1 MSIRIDPYPTCRHT
15 KTDGRRC
22 KAPAL
27 TVSSF
32 CYHHQKLHRTRPQTI
47 APAPALMK
55 QPLAP
60 LSDSRSLLRACNA
73 VISGLASGQLNNRT
87 AGQMIYLIQL
97 AGSQLAKTS
106 ME

>member
-1 MSIRIDPYPTCRHT
+1 MSIKIDPNPTCRHT

-27 TVSSF
+27 TVSSY
-32 CYHHQKLHRTRPQTI
+32 CYHHQKLHGTRPRTI
-47 APAPALMK
+47 APAPALIK
-55 QPLAP
+55 QSMAP
-60 LSDSRSLLRACNA
+60 LSDRRSLLRACNA
-73 VISGLASGQLNNRT
+73 IMGGLASGQLDNRT

-97 AGSQLAKTS
+97 AGSEIAKTS